1 MSAAKTMAKPAQF
14 DRSKSRRNSMIGKI
28 MVGQK
33 DLNLHDDDY
42 RQILLDETGEISLKK
57 CNEAQMARVLAKF
70 EQLGFQPLKPKGMA
84 SHPMAR
90 KARAMWLSLY
100 HLGAVHNPAEKALE
114 AFACRQLGCE
124 RMAWARQSDAYR
136 LIEALKAMAE
146 RAGWSQAGKPTVRQL
161 QERLAEAVLNAAK
174 DAGMV
179 PADWH
184 LSTAARQICG
194 IEKAMAWSAED
205 YDEVARALGTE
216 LRTYRA
222 KVPS

>member
-1 MSAAKTMAKPAQF
+1 MSAAKTIAKPAQF
-14 DRSKSRRNSMIGKI
+14 DRASQHRRSMMGK
-28 MVGQK
+28 VHVARQALG
-33 DLNLHDDDY
+33 LHEDDY
-42 RQILLDETGEISLKK
+42 RQILLDETGEISLAK
-57 CNEAQMARVLAKF
+57 CSEAQMARVLAKF

-146 RAGWSQAGKPTVRQL
+146 RAGWSQAGNPTVRQL
-161 QERLAEAVLNAAK
+161 RERLAEAVLNAAK
-174 DAGMV
+174 AAGMV

-216 LRTYRA
+216 LRAYRA
-222 KVPS
+222 KVAS